1 MKEESKKD
9 GVYYLYD
16 CLDGDLAD
24 KLLNLEELRE
34 IFTYSKEEYTEKEAI
49 RIAQDHEADLY
60 RYTYKDG
67 KEESK
72 DLIYEAWACF
82 D

>member
-1 MKEESKKD
+1 MKEESIKD

-16 CLDGDLAD
+16 CLDGDIAD
-24 KLLNLEELRE
+24 KLLTLEDLKEYFRD
-34 IFTYSKEEYTEKEAI
+34 KEEYTEKDAI

-82 D
+82 G